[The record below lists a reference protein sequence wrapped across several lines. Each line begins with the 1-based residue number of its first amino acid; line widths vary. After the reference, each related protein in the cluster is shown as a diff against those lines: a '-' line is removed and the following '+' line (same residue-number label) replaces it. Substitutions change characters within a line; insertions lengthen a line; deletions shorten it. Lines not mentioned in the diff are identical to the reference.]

1 MDTETLR
8 QQWPD
13 VLEAVQRERRVT
25 GILLNSASVASLEG
39 GVLTLAFNR
48 QGEAKGFATSGH
60 DRVLTG
66 VLAAMLGLNVR
77 VRALAGTAAG
87 PRGGGRAGPPDPAAP
102 GGGRTVPADPAA
114 PGGGARDRTGTHGAP
129 RRASRGRDD
138 SPDGPGTPPGGSTSG
153 GVAQGG
159 QGAAEGGGPG
169 RSPEGAGAT
178 RRAPSAAP
186 ARPTGKETAVPDAP
200 PPAVDYDEEWPDDAG
215 PAGGETGPTGMELIE
230 RQLGGT
236 VIEEI
241 EEP

>member
-8 QQWPD
+8 RQWPD
-13 VLEAVQRERRVT
+13 VLEAVKGERRVT

-48 QGEAKGFATSGH
+48 EGEAKGFATSGH
-60 DRVLTG
+60 DQVLTG
-66 VLAAMLGLNVR
+66 VLAAMLGLKVR

-87 PRGGGRAGPPDPAAP
+87 PRGGGRP
-102 GGGRTVPADPAA
+102 GPADPATPGGRQA
-114 PGGGARDRTGTHGAP
+114 APADPATPGGGARDRTGTHGAP
-129 RRASRGRDD
+129 RRAAHGRDD
-138 SPDGPGTPPGGSTSG
+138 SPDGPGAQPAGSTSG
-153 GVAQGG
+153 SVAAGG
-159 QGAAEGGGPG
+159 QGAPEGGPG
-169 RSPEGAGAT
+169 GSPKGTGSA

-200 PPAVDYDEEWPDDAG
+200 PPAVDYDDEWPDDAG
-215 PAGGETGPTGMELIE
+215 PAGGESGPTGMELIE

>member
-8 QQWPD
+8 QRWPD
-13 VLEAVQRERRVT
+13 VLEAVKGERRVT

-48 QGEAKGFATSGH
+48 EGEAKGFATSGH
-60 DRVLTG
+60 DQVLTG

-87 PRGGGRAGPPDPAAP
+87 PRGGGRAA
-102 GGGRTVPADPAA
+102 PADPAA
-114 PGGGARDRTGTHGAP
+114 PGGGARDRAGTHSAP
-129 RRASRGRDD
+129 RRAAHGRDD
-138 SPDGPGTPPGGSTSG
+138 SPDGPGAPPGGSTSG
-153 GVAQGG
+153 SVAPGG
-159 QGAAEGGGPG
+159 QGAAKGGPG
-169 RSPEGAGAT
+169 SSPEGAGSA
-178 RRAPSAAP
+178 RRAPAAAP
-186 ARPTGKETAVPDAP
+186 AQPTGRETAVPDAP
-200 PPAVDYDEEWPDDAG
+200 PPAADDDEEWPDDAG
-215 PAGGETGPTGMELIE
+215 PARGESGPTGMELIE